1 MPEKSTT
8 QPLREQRLARVQ
20 ALRAKGSDPY
30 PARVERTDSAFDLRA
45 RFQALD
51 AGQTTVNRACV
62 AGRVMSVRNSGMF
75 LDLYDGT
82 AKLQLFLPI
91 EGRDP
96 SLAAV
101 LADIDLG
108 DFVSASGV
116 VRRTK
121 RGELTLDVDSLRV
134 IVKAL
139 LAPPEKFH
147 GLTNTE
153 LRYRQRY
160 VDLIANETTRNTL
173 LTRFRLVAAIRGYLT
188 RAGYLEVETPMLQP
202 IYGGATARPFT
213 THHNVLDME
222 LYLRIAPEL
231 YLKRLLVGGLSDKL
245 FELNRNFRNEGITT
259 KHNPEFTMLEVYH
272 AYGDMTTMMDLLAA
286 MIPEVV
292 MQATGSTRVSCGGA
306 TIDLQDGFRKVSMVG
321 EASRALGIDVSTAD
335 LASVRGAI
343 EQHTGVP
350 IDDGESWGAL
360 VQLAFESFVEGQLQ
374 EPTHVVDFPADVS
387 PLAKR
392 SPADPRIA
400 ERFET
405 YCFGMEIANAFSEMN
420 DPIAQRAIFEAQ
432 AASATDDG
440 ETPREVDEDF
450 LTALEYGM
458 PPAGGLGL
466 GIDRLAMIASGTSSI
481 REVIAFPT
489 LRPTGGQPK

>member
-1 MPEKSTT
+1 
-8 QPLREQRLARVQ
+8 
-20 ALRAKGSDPY
+20 
-30 PARVERTDSAFDLRA
+30 
-45 RFQALD
+45 
-51 AGQTTVNRACV
+51 
-62 AGRVMSVRNSGMF
+62 
-75 LDLYDGT
+75 
-82 AKLQLFLPI
+82 
-91 EGRDP
+91 
-96 SLAAV
+96 
-101 LADIDLG
+101 
-108 DFVSASGV
+108 
-116 VRRTK
+116 
-121 RGELTLDVDSLRV
+121 
-134 IVKAL
+134 
-139 LAPPEKFH
+139 
-147 GLTNTE
+147 
-153 LRYRQRY
+153 
-160 VDLIANETTRNTL
+160 
-173 LTRFRLVAAIRGYLT
+173 
-188 RAGYLEVETPMLQP
+188 LQP